1 MESSRWR
8 ELLNEVLLVA
18 RGISFQSAAIFLCPK
33 GTTQISHGTRTKY
46 RKTRAMLR
54 EFSAV
59 ACLALKQLRHLAVR
73 VKPISFAL
81 RACFLG
87 HYRMARMSQSASPCG
102 LASWMRPHMVPDAH
116 LLKLLFPTRYTS
128 RSIYQSSMCDSQSAS
143 SCGLASSIYIA
154 AIYYYD
160 AFLRF
165 PYKIQT
171 SSYSGRIF
179 AKIKRTKNIDSFEKK

>member
-1 MESSRWR
+1 
-8 ELLNEVLLVA
+8 
-18 RGISFQSAAIFLCPK
+18 
-33 GTTQISHGTRTKY
+33 
-46 RKTRAMLR
+46 MLR

-87 HYRMARMSQSASPCG
+87 HYHMARMSQSASPCG

-143 SCGLASSIYIA
+143 SCGFASLMGLST
-154 AIYYYD
+154 IYYIYD
-160 AFLRF
+160 VPASLPFHKKFKNPYTVDEYSHKSNERKILTVLRRNSIIIVNCSAE
-165 PYKIQT
+165 YI
-171 SSYSGRIF
+171 
-179 AKIKRTKNIDSFEKK
+179 